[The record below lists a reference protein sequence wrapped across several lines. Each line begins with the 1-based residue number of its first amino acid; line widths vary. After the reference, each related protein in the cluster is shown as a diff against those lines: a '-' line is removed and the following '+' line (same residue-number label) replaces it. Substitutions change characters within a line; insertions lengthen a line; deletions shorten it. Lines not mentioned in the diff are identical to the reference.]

1 MGKKLSAQA
10 GSTECAAA
18 ETRYRT
24 GEDLSERQAGH
35 YRREED
41 AARRLLRLLTCASG
55 SRQVDQW
62 AQRYCLHQ

>member
-41 AARRLLRLLTCASG
+41 AARRLLRLL
-55 SRQVDQW
+55 
-62 AQRYCLHQ
+62 